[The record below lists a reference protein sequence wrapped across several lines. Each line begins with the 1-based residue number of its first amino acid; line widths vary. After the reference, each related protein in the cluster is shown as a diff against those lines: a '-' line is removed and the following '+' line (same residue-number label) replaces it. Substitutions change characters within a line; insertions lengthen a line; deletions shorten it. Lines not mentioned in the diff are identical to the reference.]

1 MNSLNPS
8 VDGTLDASSSTSSI
22 SSSSPPPSSEI
33 PPPPPPIQQKQPNTF
48 QFMLMGAMAGLLSDG
63 VVHPIDTIRTN
74 TILRSSTLTPHIPKF
89 QYSLRSLY
97 RGFSVVSLFTIP
109 AHASYFVS
117 YEKSKE
123 YLSPILKSDN
133 LTYLLSGLIADI
145 FGGLFWCPMDVM
157 KQRFQYHQR
166 LTFKDLFSS
175 PNSLKIIYKG
185 FGTSIAVYG
194 PYVSLYFMLY
204 ENLKKIHFLERMSIS
219 NSNVNTTNTSDSSR
233 SSNSTANM
241 NTTTTTTTTLS
252 LPHYIIYASM
262 ASTVSAIV
270 TTPLDV
276 IKTKVQTLDIYKSPF
291 DVLRNES
298 PLQIRNWP
306 MYMSGWKPRAL
317 WMASGTALTM
327 VFYEQLKK
335 MLHVVEEE

>member
-1 MNSLNPS
+1 MSNSP
-8 VDGTLDASSSTSSI
+8 SSSDPTNQEVSLDSSTP
-22 SSSSPPPSSEI
+22 SSPI
-33 PPPPPPIQQKQPNTF
+33 PQKQPNTF

-74 TILRSSTLTPHIPKF
+74 TILRSAASSHTSQIPKF

-123 YLSPILKSDN
+123 YFSPILKSDN

-166 LTFKDLFSS
+166 LTFKDMFSS

-204 ENLKKIHFLERMSIS
+204 ENLKKTHFLQHLHKSGINDFTKDSTNHS
-219 NSNVNTTNTSDSSR
+219 NHSNH
-233 SSNSTANM
+233 SNHQQQQSTPM
-241 NTTTTTTTTLS
+241 TTTLS

-298 PLQIRNWP
+298 PLHIRNWP

-327 VFYEQLKK
+327 VFYEELKK
-335 MLHVVEEE
+335 VIHVVEE